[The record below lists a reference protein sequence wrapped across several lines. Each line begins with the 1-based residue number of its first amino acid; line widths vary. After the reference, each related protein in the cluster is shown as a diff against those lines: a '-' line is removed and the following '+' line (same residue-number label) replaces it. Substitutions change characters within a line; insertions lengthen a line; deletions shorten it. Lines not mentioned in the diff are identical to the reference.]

1 MRARVPV
8 YAGVVLVLSSL
19 SSALKAQAVPEGS
32 QSMRV
37 DRSYRRTPSL
47 RLDPFRHIMMSHF
60 GIVFSGGAL
69 AENNSFNL
77 DDIGAIIKLTDD
89 DSLTLGD
96 AFDALGLIPSGAGW
110 TGLAQGEGGI
120 SLGGPLTSRLGIGL
134 SAQVRGYGVF
144 EFDDDAVA
152 IFRDGTTSRTEFT
165 LGSSRA
171 ASLITA
177 EFGAHAVVHLN
188 PIGSADGARL
198 TLGGGARILRPLVY
212 GMARSTIQNGGRIS
226 ITDSLIAAR
235 IGVESLY
242 QIIPDNLSFS
252 GYLDRGSGLAAD
264 FLVRVEWPTNGI
276 AFEIMAANIGSVDV
290 KNVELR
296 DANINVSEPTLERV
310 IDILTFS
317 DPITLQDTLSFD
329 VRDTLAVVNVD
340 LPKLFR
346 FTVSAWANR
355 ILQIDLAATAPV
367 TGEFDT
373 PAVVDLGTTWRFIRL
388 IPLRIGIVLGG
399 PQGVGYTGGIGIE
412 GRRLYLQAAAGS
424 LGGAFRGATG
434 TAGRFEFGIFF

>member
-1 MRARVPV
+1 MRARVPI
-8 YAGVVLVLSSL
+8 YAAVVLALSSL
-19 SSALKAQAVPEGS
+19 SPTLNAQAVPEGS

-47 RLDPFRHIMMSHF
+47 RLDPFRHVMIPHF

-69 AENNSFNL
+69 GENNSFNL
-77 DDIGAIIKLTDD
+77 DDIGAIIKLADD

-110 TGLAQGEGGI
+110 TGLAQGEVGI
-120 SLGGPLTSRLGIGL
+120 DLGGAFTSRLGIGL

-165 LGSSRA
+165 LGSSSA
-171 ASLITA
+171 ASLVTA
-177 EFGAHAVVHLN
+177 EFGVHAVVHLN
-188 PIGSADGARL
+188 PIGSVDGARL

-212 GMARSTIQNGGRIS
+212 AMARSTIQNGGRIS
-226 ITDSLIAAR
+226 ITDTLIAAR

-242 QIIPDNLSFS
+242 QIIPANVSLSQL
-252 GYLDRGSGLAAD
+252 LDRGSGLAAD

-290 KNVELR
+290 NAVERR

-317 DPITLQDTLSFD
+317 DPLTLQDTLSFD
-329 VRDTLAVVNVD
+329 VRDTLAVVNVN

-373 PAVVDLGTTWRFIRL
+373 PAVVDLGTTWRFIRT

-399 PQGVGYTGGIGIE
+399 PQGVGFTGGFGIE
-412 GRRLYLQAAAGS
+412 GRRFYLQAIGAS

-434 TAGRFEFGIFF
+434 TAGRFELGLFF

>member
-1 MRARVPV
+1 
-8 YAGVVLVLSSL
+8 
-19 SSALKAQAVPEGS
+19 
-32 QSMRV
+32 
-37 DRSYRRTPSL
+37 
-47 RLDPFRHIMMSHF
+47 
-60 GIVFSGGAL
+60 
-69 AENNSFNL
+69 
-77 DDIGAIIKLTDD
+77 
-89 DSLTLGD
+89 
-96 AFDALGLIPSGAGW
+96 
-110 TGLAQGEGGI
+110 
-120 SLGGPLTSRLGIGL
+120 
-134 SAQVRGYGVF
+134 
-144 EFDDDAVA
+144 
-152 IFRDGTTSRTEFT
+152 
-165 LGSSRA
+165 
-171 ASLITA
+171 
-177 EFGAHAVVHLN
+177 
-188 PIGSADGARL
+188 
-198 TLGGGARILRPLVY
+198 
-212 GMARSTIQNGGRIS
+212 MARSTIQNGGRIS

-242 QIIPDNLSFS
+242 QIIPDNVSLSEL
-252 GYLDRGSGLAAD
+252 LDRGSGLAAD

-290 KNVELR
+290 DAVERR
-296 DANINVSEPTLERV
+296 DADINVSEPTLERV

-329 VRDTLAVVNVD
+329 VRDTLAVVEVD

-412 GRRLYLQAAAGS
+412 SRRLYLQAAAGS

-434 TAGRFEFGIFF
+434 SAGRFEFGIFF